1 MKLNMKN
8 KYRIM
13 GWTALVVS
21 ILALILGTILRKSGY
36 GFAGALVPTIFG
48 AGVVL
53 SAMWLSAG
61 HSEKASKQ
69 FDADRK
75 DERTQLI
82 RGKSAVTAMFT
93 MLILLLVLGVWLAT
107 QEYIANAFAVFGIF
121 FIGLLIFII
130 KEAILEKKM

>member
-1 MKLNMKN
+1 MKN
-8 KYRIM
+8 KYKIM

-21 ILALILGTILRKSGY
+21 ILALVLGTILRKSGY
-36 GFAGALVPTIFG
+36 EFAGALVPAIFG

-61 HSEKASKQ
+61 QSEKASKQ

-82 RGKSAVTAMFT
+82 RGKSAVTALFT
-93 MLILLLVLGVWLAT
+93 MLILLLVLGVWLFT
-107 QEYIANAFAVFGIF
+107 QEYIAIAFAVFGIF

-130 KEAILEKKM
+130 REAILEKKM

>member
-1 MKLNMKN
+1 MKN
-8 KYRIM
+8 KYKIM

-21 ILALILGTILRKSGY
+21 IFALILGTILRKSGHE
-36 GFAGALVPTIFG
+36 FAGALVPAIFG

-82 RGKSAVTAMFT
+82 RGKSAVTALFT
-93 MLILLLVLGVWLAT
+93 MLILLLVLSVWLFT
-107 QEYIANAFAVFGIF
+107 QEYIAIAFAVFGIL
-121 FIGLLIFII
+121 FIGLLVFII
-130 KEAILEKKM
+130 EEVIWEKKL

>member
-1 MKLNMKN
+1 MKN
-8 KYRIM
+8 KYKIM

-36 GFAGALVPTIFG
+36 EFAGALVPAIFG

-61 HSEKASKQ
+61 RSEKASKQ
-69 FDADRK
+69 FDTDRK

-82 RGKSAVTAMFT
+82 RGKAAVPAMFT
-93 MLILLLVLGVWLAT
+93 MLILLLALGVWLGVH
-107 QEYIANAFAVFGIF
+107 EYIAIAFAVYGVFFVGLFIF
-121 FIGLLIFII
+121 VIRQ
-130 KEAILEKKM
+130 ATLEKRM

>member
-1 MKLNMKN
+1 MKN
-8 KYRIM
+8 KYKLLGWIM
-13 GWTALVVS
+13 LAISVF
-21 ILALILGTILRKSGY
+21 ALILSVFLRKAGY
-36 GFAGALVPTIFG
+36 EFAGALVPAIFG

-75 DERTQLI
+75 DERTQMI

-93 MLILLLVLGVWLAT
+93 MLILLLVLGVWLGVH
-107 QEYIANAFAVFGIF
+107 EYVVIGFVVFGIF
-121 FIGLLIFII
+121 FVGLIIFAIRQ
-130 KEAILEKKM
+130 AILEKKM

>member
-1 MKLNMKN
+1 MKN
-8 KYRIM
+8 KYTIM
-13 GWTALVVS
+13 GLAALVVS
-21 ILALILGTILRKSGY
+21 VSALVVGTILRKAGY
-36 GFAGALVPTIFG
+36 EFAGALVPAIFG

-61 HSEKASKQ
+61 RSEKTSNQ

-93 MLILLLVLGVWLAT
+93 MLILLLVLGVWLGVH
-107 QEYIANAFAVFGIF
+107 EYVVIGFVVFGIF
-121 FIGLLIFII
+121 FVGLFVFAIRQ
-130 KEAILEKKM
+130 AILEKKM

>member
-1 MKLNMKN
+1 MKN
-8 KYRIM
+8 KYKIM

-21 ILALILGTILRKSGY
+21 ILALILGMILRKSGY
-36 GFAGALVPTIFG
+36 EFAGALVPAIFG

-82 RGKSAVTAMFT
+82 RGKSAVTSLFT
-93 MLILLLVLGVWLAT
+93 MLFLLLVLSVWLFT
-107 QEYIANAFAVFGIF
+107 QEYIAIAFAVFGIL
-121 FIGLLIFII
+121 FIGFLIFII

>member
-1 MKLNMKN
+1 MKN
-8 KYRIM
+8 KYKIM

-21 ILALILGTILRKSGY
+21 ILALVLGTILRKSGY
-36 GFAGALVPTIFG
+36 EFVGALVPAIFG

-61 HSEKASKQ
+61 RSEKACKQ

-93 MLILLLVLGVWLAT
+93 MLILLLVLSVWLFT
-107 QEYIANAFAVFGIF
+107 QEYIAIAFAVFGIL
-121 FIGLLIFII
+121 FIGFLIFII

>member
-1 MKLNMKN
+1 
-8 KYRIM
+8 M

-21 ILALILGTILRKSGY
+21 IFALILGTILRKSGY
-36 GFAGALVPTIFG
+36 EFVGALVPAIFG

-61 HSEKASKQ
+61 RSEKASKQ

-93 MLILLLVLGVWLAT
+93 ILFLLLILGVWLAT
-107 QEYIANAFAVFGIF
+107 YEYIAIAFAVFGIF
-121 FIGLLIFII
+121 FVGLFIFVIRQ
-130 KEAILEKKM
+130 AILEKKM

>member
-1 MKLNMKN
+1 
-8 KYRIM
+8 M
-13 GWTALVVS
+13 GGTALIVS

-36 GFAGALVPTIFG
+36 EFAGALVPAIFG

-53 SAMWLSAG
+53 SAMWLGAG
-61 HSEKASKQ
+61 RSEKASKQ

-93 MLILLLVLGVWLAT
+93 MLILLLILSIWLFTHDYVAVAFSVL
-107 QEYIANAFAVFGIF
+107 GIF
-121 FIGLLIFII
+121 FIGLITFIVR
-130 KEAILEKKM
+130 ESTLEKKM